1 MWIYS
6 KEEVERCKQKD
17 LLEEMLHEMT
27 GEFPALSQVF
37 VAERD
42 IFLANSLRLAA
53 QPVRDS
59 HSSSGLSTVQLCLC
73 CILHCVHK
81 KTAPFLF
88 FQ

>member
-1 MWIYS
+1 VYVYS

-42 IFLANSLRLAA
+42 AFLANSLRFAA
-53 QPVRDS
+53 QPVKDPR
-59 HSSSGLSTVQLCLC
+59 SSSGLSAQSFLILTCL
-73 CILHCVHK
+73 L
-81 KTAPFLF
+81 TYL
-88 FQ
+88 